1 LTIRLHLIRLNILK
15 NVSPGARHVPMKP
28 LRGALI
34 VKERRGMLA
43 RSVNRT
49 DRKTAAQRSR
59 DLFATL
65 AGAPDRGAEPTL
77 TVSRIRSRR
86 GEPVQQSGTASALEA
101 NEPMSASRLSVV
113 PSAPAPAA
121 ESEPE
126 TTAAR
131 IRRLQAEAQAL
142 AREEVAAL
150 ERRIA
155 ELAGAARL
163 VAEGGDAYPIGA
175 REIAR
180 RLAEDLPRQAGV
192 LEALLRKL

>member
-1 LTIRLHLIRLNILK
+1 
-15 NVSPGARHVPMKP
+15 
-28 LRGALI
+28 
-34 VKERRGMLA
+34 MLA
-43 RSVNRT
+43 RSASRT
-49 DRKTAAQRSR
+49 DPKNTAKRSR

-86 GEPVQQSGTASALEA
+86 GEPVQHSGSASAVEA

-113 PSAPAPAA
+113 PSTPAPAEP
-121 ESEPE
+121 ESAAE

-142 AREEVAAL
+142 AREEVVSL
-150 ERRIA
+150 ERRISD
-155 ELAGAARL
+155 LAAVARQ